1 MTIRVEVAR
10 DWLHLLDLLFSG
22 SWNSDLRR
30 HRSPYVFH
38 GSHDAS
44 FPLQTSLQRLGGDL
58 RGSERHLLRNF
69 RKYAR
74 DGAGRHGED
83 GDSLWHWLALG
94 QHHGLPTRLLDFTY
108 SPLVALHFAARELR
122 HFAHDGAVWMVDHTA
137 TNAHLPAALHTLLTD
152 EGSQVF
158 TTDLL
163 GRAVSAGVS
172 HSAFDTTALDGLER
186 LSDSGFLL
194 FLEPPSLDERIV
206 QQFALFALL
215 SSPEASTEAWLAERP
230 GTCVKLII
238 PAVLKWQIRDHLD
251 QSNVNE
257 RTLFPG
263 LGGLARWLQ
272 TYYTTPPPD
281 IRSPEDRP

>member
-1 MTIRVEVAR
+1 MTIQVEVAR
-10 DWLHLLDLLFSG
+10 DWLHLLDLLYAG
-22 SWNSDLRR
+22 SWNGDLRR

-58 RGSERHLLRNF
+58 RASERHLLRNF

-74 DGAGRHGED
+74 HDAG

-108 SPLVALHFAARELR
+108 SPLVALHFATREPH
-122 HFAHDGAVWMVDHTA
+122 HFTHDGAIWMVDHVSS
-137 TNAHLPAALHTLLTD
+137 NAHLPGVLHTLLTD

-163 GRAVSAGVS
+163 GRAVPAPTVHGVFDGAELGHLES
-172 HSAFDTTALDGLER
+172 LSPSAFLM
-186 LSDSGFLL
+186 

-206 QQFALFALL
+206 QQYALFALL
-215 SSPEASTEAWLAERP
+215 SSPEPSPGDWLADRP
-230 GTCVKLII
+230 STCIKLII
-238 PAVLKWQIRDHLD
+238 PAALKWQIRDHLD

-272 TYYTTPPPD
+272 VYYSTPPAEAESQDPGH
-281 IRSPEDRP
+281 RP